1 MQDDVMEPIRLQ
13 KVLAQAGV
21 ASRRAAEEMISQGR
35 VRVNGLT
42 VTELGRR
49 VDPESDDIRVD
60 GNPVSVSHSKVYWL
74 LYKPGGC
81 VTTLRDPQGR
91 RTVMDWIPEAVE
103 RVFPVGRLDYDA
115 EGLLLLTNDGVL
127 AHRLQ
132 HPRFGVRK
140 SYEVKV
146 KGHPDPEALRRLA
159 RGVRLEE
166 GLTAPAEV
174 SLMRRQDDAAWLRIV
189 LHQGW
194 YRQIKRMCA
203 SVGHQVLKIR
213 RVGYGPL
220 RLGKLKPGEARR
232 LSPSEVR
239 ELHEAA
245 QRGSSRREPS

>member
-1 MQDDVMEPIRLQ
+1 MQ

-42 VTELGRR
+42 ITELGRR
-49 VDPESDDIRVD
+49 VDPESDEIRVD
-60 GNPVSVSHSKVYWL
+60 GNPVSVRRSKVYWL
-74 LYKPGGC
+74 LHKPGGC
-81 VTTLRDPQGR
+81 VTTVRDPQGR
-91 RTVMDWIPEAVE
+91 RTVMDWIPEAE
-103 RVFPVGRLDYDA
+103 GRVFPVGRLDYDA
-115 EGLLLLTNDGVL
+115 EGLLVLTNDGAL

-146 KGHPDPEALRRLA
+146 KGHPEPETLRRLA
-159 RGVRLEE
+159 GGVRLEE
-166 GLTAPAEV
+166 GLTAPAQV
-174 SLMRRQDDAAWLRIV
+174 RLVRRLADAAWLGIV

-203 SVGHQVLKIR
+203 AVGHPVLKIR

-220 RLGKLKPGEARR
+220 ELGKLKPGEARR
-232 LSPSEVR
+232 LSPSEVG
-239 ELHEAA
+239 ELYEAA
-245 QRGSSRREPS
+245 RRGSSRREPS